1 MTLNLGESFRT
12 AMSEIWGH
20 KLRTVLTLLGIFL
33 GTMAIVV
40 MSSFLDGI
48 VITVWRGFEGL
59 GFDGVVYV
67 ENRGARDLREQSINT
82 RSRGLQPEDADV
94 IMARRKLVAAV
105 APVMIDE
112 RMVRRGSTERRTRI
126 YGVTPSYEHVR
137 LRHVSSG
144 RWYGELEEHSFARE
158 CVVGWRL
165 KSRLF
170 GSEDPLGKFI
180 TVGGRPFRVVGVG
193 QKLGNIFVNDD
204 DDIEEMEGLYIP
216 LSTLRKFYTGEQEPL
231 AFIAVKAN
239 NVDKVGDIKAEV
251 DSALLL
257 AHHGARDFRTQ
268 NIAEMMLRERKGVQE
283 QLMNWKIVLG
293 SIAGISLLVG
303 GIGLLSVMLIS
314 IGERLYEIGLRKALG
329 ASDKEIFLQFLC
341 ESMVLSTIGGL
352 LGVGVGVFGI
362 IGLGAVL
369 PFRIPIGP
377 ASLLFSLLI
386 ALALGAAYG
395 IYPAIKASRYQ
406 PVDAL
411 RSSA

>member
-1 MTLNLGESFRT
+1 MSLNLGESFRT

-67 ENRGARDLREQSINT
+67 ENHGARDLREQSINA
-82 RSRGLQPEDADV
+82 RSKGLQPEDADV
-94 IMARRKLVAAV
+94 IMARRKLVSAV
-105 APVMIDE
+105 APVEMDQEI
-112 RMVRRGSTERRTRI
+112 VRRGSTERKARVF
-126 YGVTPSYEHVR
+126 GVTPSYAEVR
-137 LRHVSSG
+137 SRRVSAG
-144 RWYGELEEHSFARE
+144 RWFGELEERSFARE
-158 CVVGWRL
+158 CVLGVRL

-170 GSEDPLGKFI
+170 GSEDPLGKFVA
-180 TVGGRPFRVVGVG
+180 VGGRPFRVVGVG

-204 DDIEEMEGLYIP
+204 DDDEEMEGIYLP
-216 LSTLRKFYTGEQEPL
+216 LSTLRKFYTGEQDPL
-231 AFIAVKAN
+231 SFIAVKASN
-239 NVDKVGDIKAEV
+239 AEKVGDLKAEV
-251 DSALLL
+251 DSALIL

-268 NIAEMMLRERKGVQE
+268 NIAEMMLRERKGVSE

-314 IGERLYEIGLRKALG
+314 IGERLYEIGLRKAIG
-329 ASDKEIFLQFLC
+329 ATDKEIFLQFLC
-341 ESMVLSTIGGL
+341 ESMVLSLMGGL
-352 LGVGVGVFGI
+352 LGVGVGAIGI
-362 IGLGAVL
+362 LSLGAFLPFKLPIGLG
-369 PFRIPIGP
+369 
-377 ASLLFSLLI
+377 SLLFSLLI

>member
-12 AMSEIWGH
+12 AVSEIWGH

-59 GFDGVVYV
+59 GFDGVVFV

-82 RSRGLQPEDADV
+82 RSRGLQPEDADI

-105 APVMIDE
+105 APVQFDE
-112 RMVRRGSTERRTRI
+112 AIVRRGATERRVVI
-126 YGVTPSYEHVR
+126 FGVTPSYSVVR
-137 LRHVSSG
+137 SRHVSEG
-144 RWYGELEEHSFARE
+144 RWFGETEERSFARE
-158 CVVGWRL
+158 CVLGRYL
-165 KSRLF
+165 KARLF
-170 GSEDPLGKFI
+170 GSEDAIGKFI

-193 QKLGNIFVNDD
+193 QKLGNIFVNNDED
-204 DDIEEMEGLYIP
+204 NDEMEGLYIP
-216 LSTLRKFYTGEQEPL
+216 LSTLRKYYRGEQDPL

-251 DSALLL
+251 DSALLI

-283 QLMNWKIVLG
+283 QLTNWKIVLG

-329 ASDKEIFLQFLC
+329 ATDKEIFLQFLC

-362 IGLGAVL
+362 IGLGAAL
-369 PFRIPIGP
+369 PFRIPIGVG
-377 ASLLFSLLI
+377 SLLFSLVI
-386 ALALGAAYG
+386 ALLLGALYG
-395 IYPAIKASRYQ
+395 VYPAIKASRYE